1 MVLSYLGEAV
11 YLEAV
16 VAVLVALVAVGG
28 RAAGE
33 DRGDGRFEGSLVD
46 GRGSE
51 AEAHGGDEGEQGG
64 ELHGVVG
71 RCGQSEVQAETAWS
85 TASKADGN
93 ANEGAWRFKMCNWW
107 SSERGWRSWRS
118 REVHKK
124 WQFEAGV

>member
-93 ANEGAWRFKMCNWW
+93 ANEDVQLVVERAWVEKL
-107 SSERGWRSWRS
+107 EVKRGTQ
-118 REVHKK
+118 EV
-124 WQFEAGV
+124 AV